1 MPKLPLKPAE
11 IRPPFI
17 KPDADFDVRIGG
29 FGTGRNDRIT
39 VIKTAVVTRDDPWE
53 KVDRGR
59 ILLAGSVKPDLVRLL
74 ERHGRDQINNA
85 TTTDDYPS
93 GLFGGSTFDRL
104 RHHLGL
110 TETNVIFPVSDA
122 E

>member
-1 MPKLPLKPAE
+1 M
-11 IRPPFI
+11 RPPFI